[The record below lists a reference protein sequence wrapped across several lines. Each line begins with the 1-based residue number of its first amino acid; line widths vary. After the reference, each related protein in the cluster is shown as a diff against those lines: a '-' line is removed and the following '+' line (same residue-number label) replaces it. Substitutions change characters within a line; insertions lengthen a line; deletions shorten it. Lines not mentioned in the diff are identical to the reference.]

1 MDGFK
6 QLARGSSVRKW
17 QSQDGGGIRGEE
29 GLFFFFSDRNAMHLA

>member
-29 GLFFFFSDRNAMHLA
+29 GFFFFS